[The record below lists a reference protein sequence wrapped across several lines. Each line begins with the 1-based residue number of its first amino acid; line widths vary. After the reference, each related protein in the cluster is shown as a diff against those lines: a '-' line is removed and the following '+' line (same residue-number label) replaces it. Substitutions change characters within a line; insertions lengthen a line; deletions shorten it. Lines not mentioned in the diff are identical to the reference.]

1 MDAGVAA
8 VVGAAIGTLGGFG
21 GGVVTTMSQGLQQR
35 RQRQIDRELR
45 LEEARRNAYGKCIS
59 ASKQV
64 SAAWWKL
71 AASLRVEGN
80 SEEQW
85 REPAADAHAA
95 WAPFSSAVAEVAVV
109 GPAFVA
115 DAGDALRRA
124 MYALDMAGTAW
135 HEAACQGGVGRLGDF
150 DAQYMQ
156 AVAAK
161 RAPGSAFQRAARRAL
176 EAES

>member
-8 VVGAAIGTLGGFG
+8 VIGAAIGTLGGFG
-21 GGVVTTMSQGLQQR
+21 GGLVTAMSQGLQQR

-45 LEEARRNAYGKCIS
+45 LEEARRNAYSKCIS
-59 ASKQV
+59 TSKQV

-71 AASLRVEGN
+71 AASLRVEG
-80 SEEQW
+80 STEEQW
-85 REPAADAHAA
+85 RGPAADAHAA
-95 WAPFSSAVAEVAVV
+95 WAPFSSAVAEVTVV

-115 DAGDALRRA
+115 DAADALRRA

-135 HEAACQGGVGRLGDF
+135 HEAARQAGVGRLENF

-156 AVAAK
+156 AVEAK
-161 RAPGSAFQRAARRAL
+161 RAPGSAFQAAARRAL
-176 EAES
+176 QAES